1 MSFIDIGFVVVLT
14 LGTISLIIIIALMIY
29 VCRGDSCADSE
40 I

>member
-1 MSFIDIGFVVVLT
+1 MNFVDIGFAVVMVL
-14 LGTISLIIIIALMIY
+14 GVISLIIIIALMIY